1 MPNLLIWYH
10 CVIPPSKSG
19 GRETSGNP
27 SQPPPGSPA
36 PCPTTSSESAKSS
49 WLGYSALARAT
60 RVRVPVAEFGPVK
73 SKPKPTSTCV
83 EFVHVPSSWTLVPDS
98 AALHTLSKYSIASA
112 RQRVRMVKEMDSKS
126 IGLCPQGFESP
137 HCRSP
142 RFQCCFH
149 LAWRFAFRK
158 LCFGPCRQEE
168 RIGRI
173 TLRSMVMAI
182 LTEI

>member
-112 RQRVRMVKEMDSKS
+112 RQRVRVVEETDSKS
-126 IGLCPQGFESP
+126 VGFCPQ
-137 HCRSP
+137 
-142 RFQCCFH
+142 RFNPLTVASNIASIS
-149 LAWRFAFRK
+149 LADFCSGSYALARAGK
-158 LCFGPCRQEE
+158 KSVS
-168 RIGRI
+168 GRN
-173 TLRSMVMAI
+173 TLRFIAFH
-182 LTEI
+182 TET